1 MTALHRPPIIRLKN
15 NSEFIMPTFSSE
27 GVDIYYEVTGE
38 GYPLVFSHEFAGDIT
53 SWEPQVNYFS
63 RRYQVITYC
72 HRGYL
77 PSGVPD
83 EPAAYSQ
90 DIQVEDLY
98 RLLKHLGIQQAHV
111 GGLSMGGT
119 LALGFVMA
127 HPEMCRSIV
136 VASAGAGS
144 DPGNRERLV
153 ASWDALSTAMV
164 AEGME
169 KFADGYARGA
179 ERLQFL
185 RKDPV
190 GWAKF
195 HAGLAAH
202 SAQGSSLTFRGVQMK
217 RPTIYQLQEKLQQI
231 KAPALVMIGDE
242 DTPCVD
248 PAVFMKRNIPSCGL
262 AVFPQSGHT
271 INLEEPDLYNRT
283 MSDFLTAV
291 EAGKWAG

>member
-1 MTALHRPPIIRLKN
+1 
-15 NSEFIMPTFSSE
+15 MPTFSSD
-27 GVDIYYEVTGE
+27 GVEIYYQVAGE
-38 GYPLVFSHEFAGDIT
+38 GYPLVMAHEFAGDIT

-72 HRGYL
+72 HRGYP
-77 PSGVPD
+77 PSEVPND
-83 EPAAYSQ
+83 PAAYSQ
-90 DIQVEDLY
+90 DLQVGDLY
-98 RLLKHLGIQQAHV
+98 RLLQHLGIKQAHI

-119 LALGFVMA
+119 LTVGFAIA
-127 HPEMCRSIV
+127 HPEMCRSLVI
-136 VASAGAGS
+136 ASAGAGS
-144 DPGNRERLV
+144 DSGDRERLV
-153 ASWDALSTAMV
+153 ASWQSLSESMMT
-164 AEGME
+164 EGME

-217 RPTIYQLQEKLQQI
+217 RKTIYQLEKELQLI
-231 KAPALVMIGDE
+231 RIPTLVMIGDE
-242 DTPCVD
+242 DGPCVE
-248 PAVFMKRNIPSCGL
+248 PAIFMKRNIPGAGL
-262 AVFPQSGHT
+262 AVFPQAGHT

-283 MSDFLTAV
+283 VSDFLTSV
-291 EAGKWAG
+291 EAGKWVVR

>member
-1 MTALHRPPIIRLKN
+1 
-15 NSEFIMPTFSSE
+15 MPTFSSD
-27 GVDIYYEVTGE
+27 GVEIYYQVAGE
-38 GYPLVFSHEFAGDIT
+38 GYPLVMAHEFAGDIT

-72 HRGYL
+72 HRGYP
-77 PSGVPD
+77 PSEVPD
-83 EPAAYSQ
+83 DPEAYSQ
-90 DIQVEDLY
+90 DLQVEDLA
-98 RLLKHLGIQQAHV
+98 RLLRHLGIEQAHI

-119 LALGFVMA
+119 LTVGFAIA
-127 HPEMCRSIV
+127 HPEMCRSLVI
-136 VASAGAGS
+136 ASAGAGS
-144 DPGNRERLV
+144 DSGDRERLV
-153 ASWDALSTAMV
+153 ASWQSLSESMIT
-164 AEGME
+164 EGME

-217 RPTIYQLQEKLQQI
+217 RKTIYRLEKELQQI
-231 KAPALVMIGDE
+231 RIPTLIMIGDE
-242 DTPCVD
+242 DGPCVD
-248 PAVFMKRNIPSCGL
+248 PAVFMKRNIPGAGL
-262 AVFPQSGHT
+262 SVFPQAGHT

-291 EAGKWAG
+291 EAGKWVVRE

>member
-1 MTALHRPPIIRLKN
+1 
-15 NSEFIMPTFSSE
+15 MPTFSSD
-27 GVDIYYEVTGE
+27 GVDIYYEIAGE
-38 GYPLVFSHEFAGDIT
+38 GYPLVLSHEFAGDIT

-72 HRGYL
+72 HRGYP
-77 PSGVPD
+77 PSGIPD
-83 EPAAYSQ
+83 DPDAYSQ

-98 RLLKHLGIQQAHV
+98 RLLKYLDIHQAHIC
-111 GGLSMGGT
+111 GLSMGGT
-119 LALGFVMA
+119 LTLGFVMA
-127 HPEMCRSIV
+127 HPEMCRSLV

-144 DPGNRERLV
+144 DSGDREKLV
-153 ASWDALSTAMV
+153 ASWEALSKSMV

-169 KFADGYARGA
+169 RFADGYARGA
-179 ERLQFL
+179 ERVQFL

-190 GWAKF
+190 GWEKF
-195 HAGLAAH
+195 HASLSGH

-231 KAPALVMIGDE
+231 KVPTLVMIGDE

-248 PAVFMKRNIPSCGL
+248 PAVFMKRKIPSCGL

-283 MSDFLTAV
+283 VSDFLTAV

>member
-1 MTALHRPPIIRLKN
+1 
-15 NSEFIMPTFSSE
+15 MPTFSSD
-27 GVDIYYEVTGE
+27 GVDIYYEVAGE
-38 GYPLVFSHEFAGDIT
+38 GYPLVLAHEFAGDIT
-53 SWEPQVNYFS
+53 SWEPQVNFFS

-72 HRGYL
+72 HRGYP

-83 EPAAYSQ
+83 DPHAYSQ
-90 DIQVEDLY
+90 EIQVEDLY
-98 RLLKHLGIQQAHV
+98 RLLQHLNIEKAHIH
-111 GGLSMGGT
+111 GLSMGGT
-119 LALGFVMA
+119 LTLGFAIA

-136 VASAGAGS
+136 IASAGAGS
-144 DPGNRERLV
+144 DAGDREQLV
-153 ASWDALSTAMV
+153 ASWQALSESMV

-195 HAGLAAH
+195 HSGLAAH

-217 RPTIYQLQEKLQQI
+217 RPTIFQLQEQLQKI
-231 KAPALVMIGDE
+231 NLPTLVMIGDE

-248 PAVFMKRNIPSCGL
+248 AAVFMKRNIPSCGL
-262 AVFPQSGHT
+262 SVFPQAGHT

-283 MSDFLTAV
+283 VSDFLTAV
-291 EAGKWAG
+291 EAGKWAERG

>member
-1 MTALHRPPIIRLKN
+1 MPI
-15 NSEFIMPTFSSE
+15 FSSG
-27 GVDIYYEVTGE
+27 GVDIHYQIAGE
-38 GYPLVFSHEFAGDIT
+38 GYPMVLSHEFAGDIT
-53 SWEPQVNYFS
+53 SWEPQVNFFS

-72 HRGYL
+72 HRGYP

-83 EPAAYSQ
+83 DPDAYSQ
-90 DIQVEDLY
+90 EIQVEDMY
-98 RLLKHLGIQQAHV
+98 RLLQHLGIEQAHI

-119 LALGFVMA
+119 LTIGFAIA
-127 HPEMCRSIV
+127 HPEMCRSIT

-144 DPGNRERLV
+144 DADDRERLV
-153 ASWDALSTAMV
+153 ASWQALSESMV

-169 KFADGYARGA
+169 TFADGYAHGA

-202 SAQGSSLTFRGVQMK
+202 SAQGSSLTFQGVQMK
-217 RPTIYQLQEKLQQI
+217 RPTIYQVEKQLQEI
-231 KAPALVMIGDE
+231 KIPTLVLIGDE
-242 DTPCVD
+242 DTPCVE
-248 PAVFMKRNIPSCGL
+248 PAIFMKRNIRSCGL
-262 AVFPQSGHT
+262 AVFPQAGHT

-283 MSDFLTAV
+283 VLDFLIAV
-291 EAGKWAG
+291 EAGKWAGA

>member
-1 MTALHRPPIIRLKN
+1 
-15 NSEFIMPTFSSE
+15 MPTFSSD
-27 GVDIYYEVTGE
+27 GVDIHYQVAGE
-38 GYPLVFSHEFAGDIT
+38 GYPLLWSHEFAGDIT
-53 SWEPQVNYFS
+53 SWEPQVNFFS

-72 HRGYL
+72 HRGYP
-77 PSGVPD
+77 PSEVP
-83 EPAAYSQ
+83 ENPAAYSQ
-90 DIQVEDLY
+90 DLQVEDMR
-98 RLLKHLGIQQAHV
+98 RLLQHLGIKQAYI

-119 LALGFVMA
+119 TTLSFAIA
-127 HPEMCRSIV
+127 HPEMCRAII

-144 DPGNRERLV
+144 DPGDRDRLV
-153 ASWDALSTAMV
+153 ASWQALSESMI

-195 HAGLAAH
+195 HASLASH
-202 SAQGSSLTFRGVQMK
+202 SAQGSALTFRGVQMK
-217 RPTIYQLQEKLQQI
+217 RPTIYQLKKDLQQI
-231 KAPALVMIGDE
+231 KAPTLVMIGDE
-242 DTPCVD
+242 DGPCVD
-248 PAVFMKRNIPSCGL
+248 AAVFMKRNIPSCGL

-283 MSDFLTAV
+283 VLDFLTSV
-291 EAGKWAG
+291 EAGKWV